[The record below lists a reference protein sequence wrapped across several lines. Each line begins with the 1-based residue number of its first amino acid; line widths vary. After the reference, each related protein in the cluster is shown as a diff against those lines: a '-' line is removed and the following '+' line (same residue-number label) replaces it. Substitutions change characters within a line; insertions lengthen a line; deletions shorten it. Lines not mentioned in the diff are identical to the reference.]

1 MVTRRGGSIRHPHLS
16 QGGSSMNTCPTKSPL
31 TELELPC
38 EFEDMIGLAQPA
50 LKAAVSMLTQ
60 RPRERLLLT
69 RRESQ
74 LLQRTLWNGLTE
86 AVNQAMEPLSADR
99 R

>member
-1 MVTRRGGSIRHPHLS
+1 MS
-16 QGGSSMNTCPTKSPL
+16 TCPTKRSF
-31 TELELPC
+31 TELELPV
-38 EFEDMIGLAQPA
+38 EFEDLTGLVQAD
-50 LKAAVSMLTQ
+50 LKAVVVMLTQ
-60 RPRERLLLT
+60 RARERLLLT

-74 LLQRTLWNGLTE
+74 LLQTTLWNGLTE

>member
-1 MVTRRGGSIRHPHLS
+1 
-16 QGGSSMNTCPTKSPL
+16 MNTCPTKSL
-31 TELELPC
+31 LSELDLSG
-38 EFEDMIGLAQPA
+38 EFEDMTGLIQAD
-50 LKAAVSMLTQ
+50 LKAVVSMLTQ
-60 RPRERLLLT
+60 RARERLLLT